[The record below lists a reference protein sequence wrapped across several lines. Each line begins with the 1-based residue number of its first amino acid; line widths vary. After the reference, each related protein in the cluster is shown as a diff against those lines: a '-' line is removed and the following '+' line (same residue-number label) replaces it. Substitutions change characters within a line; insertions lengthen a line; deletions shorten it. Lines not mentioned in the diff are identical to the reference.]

1 MSLSSD
7 NKGFTL
13 IEVLIAFTVISIA
26 TISLMQTQVTLARSY
41 ALSTAR
47 YEASSIAE
55 EVMNKALLGQFNLS
69 QSLHTGTEQM
79 AEDQWQWSLVIE
91 PLPSSEGLLSV
102 RVEVMPID
110 SSSSTYVLYSVLR
123 A

>member
-1 MSLSSD
+1 MFLSSD

-26 TISLMQTQVTLARSY
+26 TISLMQTQITLARSY
-41 ALSTAR
+41 ALSNAR
-47 YEASSIAE
+47 YEASLIAE
-55 EVMNKALLGQFNLS
+55 EVMNKALLGEFNLS
-69 QSLHTGTEQM
+69 QSLHTGIEQL
-79 AEDQWQWSLVIE
+79 AEDQWQWSLFFE
-91 PLPSSEGLLSV
+91 PLSSSEGLLSV
-102 RVEVMPID
+102 RVEVIPID

>member
-1 MSLSSD
+1 
-7 NKGFTL
+7 
-13 IEVLIAFTVISIA
+13 
-26 TISLMQTQVTLARSY
+26 MQTQVTLARSY

-69 QSLHTGTEQM
+69 QSLHTGTEQI

-110 SSSSTYVLYSVLR
+110 SRSSTYVLYSVLR